1 MTALSERRAVQLLV
15 IGDDL
20 SGTAD
25 SAVACV
31 RYGMRARVALDV
43 HHAGALAS
51 STSLSLSPSRSCASE
66 RIDVLAVDTDSRRLV
81 AAEAMAVTA
90 EAWHAFGAGRRVF
103 KKIDS
108 TLRGNIAAEISALT
122 HHVGMAIVAPAFPHA
137 GRTTRNARQSVFG
150 VPVEE
155 SEVWRNEGIVGKGDL
170 RAMLS
175 VAGLRVAT
183 VGLTDIRKGE
193 GQLTATLASH
203 RARGI
208 EAVICDSET
217 DADLRSIAQAS
228 IALDE
233 VFWVGSA
240 GLAAP
245 LFEALCEALCGPDAR
260 SVPSES
266 SNEPAQDAQA
276 LRPRPHRS
284 SRGVLVVVGSMSSVS
299 HRQVAMLQANA
310 AGSIDR
316 IEIDAKA
323 LMEPNHEDAVAMADR
338 VGQALA
344 AGRHVV
350 VSLGQGERLNA
361 AEGARF
367 VSHLAAHL
375 ATPARQAAALLATG
389 GETAR
394 ALLSAMGVR
403 SLEVVEELE
412 SGVALLIASEGECRG
427 LPVVTKAGGFGEP
440 DTLYRAWRRLVA
452 LDDARAS
459 ASPPFIE
466 EETMTYRP
474 VIGITMG
481 DAAGVGPE
489 IIMKSLAHGSVYD
502 GCRPLVIGDAKRLV
516 DAGKRAGVAL
526 RVRAIAQPSEAR
538 FAFGE
543 VDCIDLGL
551 IPADL
556 PYGKLSAIAG
566 DAAYRYIAR
575 TVELTSSGALDAICT
590 APLNKEALHAG
601 GHIFPGHT
609 EMLAH
614 LTGIP
619 EVSMMLVAPRLRVIH
634 VTTHIGLIDAIA
646 RIEPG
651 LVQRTIERAHDTL
664 VRAGID
670 EPRIG
675 VCGINP
681 HAGENGLFGY
691 GEEEHKI
698 MPAIEVLRA
707 RGWNVE
713 GPLPADTLFFRA
725 GRGDF
730 DVVVAMYHDQGHG
743 PVKVMGLE
751 AGVNVTVGLPVIRTS
766 VDHGTAF
773 DIAGKGIADERSML
787 EALKQAQDLATRRA
801 VQAA

>member
-1 MTALSERRAVQLLV
+1 MTSSSEPRAPKLLV

-31 RYGMRARVALDV
+31 RCAMHASVVLDPSGS
-43 HHAGALAS
+43 AAS
-51 STSLSLSPSRSCASE
+51 NNV
-66 RIDVLAVDTDSRRLV
+66 DVLAVDTDSRRLI
-81 AAEAMAVTA
+81 ATEAMAVTA
-90 EAWHAFGAGRRVF
+90 EAWRKFGAGRRLF

-108 TLRGNIAAEISALT
+108 TLRGNVAAEISALT
-122 HHVGMAIVAPAFPHA
+122 GTAGMAIVAPAFPRA
-137 GRTTRNARQSVFG
+137 GRTTRNARQWVLG

-155 SEVWRNEGIVGKGDL
+155 SEIWRNEGIVGKGDVH
-170 RAMLS
+170 AMLS

-183 VGLTDIRKGE
+183 IGLPEIRKGRTE
-193 GQLTATLASH
+193 LSVTLASH
-203 RARGI
+203 RSSGVQ
-208 EAVICDSET
+208 AVICDSET
-217 DADLRSIAQAS
+217 DADLRCIAQAS
-228 IALDE
+228 IKLDG
-233 VFWVGSA
+233 VFWAGSA

-245 LFEALCEALCGPDAR
+245 LFEALCDAGEGAIASGSASR
-260 SVPSES
+260 
-266 SNEPAQDAQA
+266 AQTTQRLDAV
-276 LRPRPHRS
+276 RPHLS
-284 SRGVLVVVGSMSSVS
+284 PRGVLIVVGSMSSVS
-299 HRQVAMLQANA
+299 HGQVAMLQANA
-310 AGSIDR
+310 GGSIECM
-316 IEIDAKA
+316 EIDAAA
-323 LMEPNHEDAVAMADR
+323 LIEPNHPAASTLATR
-338 VGQALA
+338 VDDTLTS
-344 AGRHVV
+344 GRHVV
-350 VSLGQGERLNA
+350 VSLGQDRRLDA
-361 AEGARF
+361 DQSARF
-367 VSHLAAHL
+367 VAHLAAHL
-375 ATPARQAAALLATG
+375 APAAARAGALIATG

-403 SLEVVEELE
+403 SLQVVEELE
-412 SGVALLIASEGECRG
+412 SGVALLVTHEGECRG
-427 LPVVTKAGGFGEP
+427 LPVVTKAGGFGEA
-440 DTLYRAWRRLVA
+440 DTLLRAWRRLVA
-452 LDDARAS
+452 FQQEGAS

-489 IIMKSLAHGSVYD
+489 IIMKSLAHRSVYD
-502 GCRPLVIGDAKRLV
+502 SCRPLVIGDARRLV
-516 DAGKRAGVAL
+516 DAGQRAGVAL
-526 RVRAIAQPSEAR
+526 RVRAIAEPSEAR

-556 PYGKLSAIAG
+556 PYGKLSATAG

-634 VTTHIGLIDAIA
+634 VTTHIGLLDAIA

-664 VRAGID
+664 VRAGI
-670 EPRIG
+670 EAPRIG

-691 GEEEHKI
+691 GEEEEKI
-698 MPAIEVLRA
+698 MPAIAVLRE
-707 RGWNVE
+707 RGWDVE